1 MLNTFLFASLCL
13 LLGTSLRRKQF
24 EGGRV
29 AERKVKA
36 ATNEAV
42 FVRRV
47 LIVLGLAALFFVAW
61 ELRSLLLMFFGA
73 VVIATI
79 FRAIADNI
87 ARVSGWRNGV
97 ATALSIIIV
106 LGSLAAL
113 FALFGAHVRGQI
125 DTLGEQLPAA
135 WSALETRIGNYGFG
149 NQLER
154 LMASITTP
162 GGGSLSGFGRTLMSV
177 GSGIADLV
185 VVIFAG
191 IYLATQPNFYR
202 SGVIKLVPPRRR
214 AVVDEALVESERA
227 LRLWLKGQA
236 IAMVVVGALTGT
248 GLWLLDV
255 PSALTLGLLA
265 GMLEF
270 VPFAGP
276 LIAAVPAVLL
286 SLVAGPET
294 TLWVCLLYLGVQ
306 QFEGNLLTPMI
317 QQYVVE
323 LPGVVLLFSLIGF
336 GTLFGPLGIVLA
348 APLAVVTT
356 VLVKRLYVIDALD
369 TATPIPGEGK
379 K

>member
-1 MLNTFLFASLCL
+1 
-13 LLGTSLRRKQF
+13 
-24 EGGRV
+24 V
-29 AERKVKA
+29 AERKGN
-36 ATNEAV
+36 TPTSETV

-47 LIVLGLAALFFVAW
+47 LIVLGLAALFFLAW
-61 ELRSLLLMFFGA
+61 QLRTLLLMFFGA
-73 VVIATI
+73 VVIASI
-79 FRAIADNI
+79 FRAIADAI
-87 ARVSGWRNGV
+87 CRVTGWRIGV
-97 ATALSIIIV
+97 GTALSIVIV

-113 FALFGAHVRGQI
+113 VILFGAHVRAQI

-154 LMASITTP
+154 LVASITTP
-162 GGGSLSGFGRTLMSV
+162 GGTGLSGFGRTLLSV

-214 AVVDEALVESERA
+214 DQADEAMVESERA

-236 IAMVVVGALTGT
+236 IAMVVVGLLTGM
-248 GLWLLDV
+248 GLWLLGM
-255 PSALTLGLLA
+255 PSAFALGLLA
-265 GMLEF
+265 GVLEF
-270 VPFAGP
+270 IPFAGP

-286 SLVAGPET
+286 SLVAGPEMT
-294 TLWVCLLYLGVQ
+294 IWVCLLYLGVQ
-306 QFEGNLLTPMI
+306 QFEGNVLTPMI

-348 APLAVVTT
+348 APLAVVTM